1 MSHWACV
8 IGHPVKHSLS
18 PVMHNAGF
26 QQLGLDAQYEAREV
40 QPEHLASTVAHLRSP
55 DCFGAN
61 VTAPHK
67 LAIVPLLDEL
77 TDEARGLGAVNTVV
91 NRQGHLLGHNTDASG
106 LARWLMEAG
115 IFVADRRAV
124 VLGAG
129 GAGRA
134 TVLALARLGAR
145 EVLVLNRTVE
155 TAEALVHDLRPWL
168 GSTAVRASSLE
179 RAAAPTA
186 SPADIV
192 VNATSLA
199 HLGGAPTVHASWFG
213 TSSTAVEL
221 AYNPPTSGFM
231 RAARNAGARA
241 ENGLGMLIHQA
252 ILAFERWTGQTPPAE
267 VFARAALSAL
277 EQRAAAGGHA

>member
-1 MSHWACV
+1 
-8 IGHPVKHSLS
+8 
-18 PVMHNAGF
+18 MHNAGF
-26 QQLGLDAQYEAREV
+26 QSLGIDAHYAAREV
-40 QPEHLASTVAHLRSP
+40 TPVELPAVVAQFRAPES
-55 DCFGAN
+55 FGAN

-91 NRQGHLLGHNTDASG
+91 NRGGRLLGHNTDASG

-115 IFVADRRAV
+115 IYVPERRAV

-134 TVLALARLGAR
+134 SVLALVRLGAR

-155 TAEALVHDLRPWL
+155 TAEALVEDLQPWL
-168 GSTAVRASSLE
+168 GSTAARGGSIE

-186 SPADIV
+186 SPAEIM

-199 HLGGAPTVHASWFG
+199 HLGGAPAVHPSWFG
-213 TSSTAVEL
+213 PSSTAVEL
-221 AYNPPTSGFM
+221 AYNPPLSGFM
-231 RAARNAGARA
+231 RAARDAGARA

-252 ILAFERWTGQTPPAE
+252 ILAFECWTGQTPPAE
-267 VFARAALSAL
+267 VFERVALSAL
-277 EQRAAAGGHA
+277 KQRAAARGHA